1 MLAADATR
9 PAGDWPGYEI
19 LNPLITG
26 RRLIIDSG
34 FESGNMLAAVVRPG

>member
-1 MLAADATR
+1 MPAADATR
-9 PAGDWPGYEI
+9 SAGDQPGYEI

-34 FESGNMLAAVVRPG
+34 FESGNMLAAVVSSG